1 MTIDAPVF
9 PAEPD
14 LRTGRLTITPSA
26 DSHAEY
32 SVSVQMRTPHD
43 HRRPRIPSRARPPYG
58 KTHHHSLGRLARGV
72 FRLRTDEDTS

>member
-1 MTIDAPVF
+1 MTIDAHVF

-14 LRTGRLTITPSA
+14 S
-26 DSHAEY
+26 
-32 SVSVQMRTPHD
+32 
-43 HRRPRIPSRARPPYG
+43 PYG